1 MLNFIIENNI
11 KNVLLENGISASIA
25 KLSNDRDICVE
36 METGTGKTLV
46 YIKTIFE
53 LFKEYG
59 FTKFII
65 LVPSVAIRQNII
77 GTFKSFEKQ
86 LENIYGFKPDAF
98 EYDSKKLQKVSQF
111 I

>member
-1 MLNFIIENNI
+1 MKE
-11 KNVLLENGISASIA
+11 IA

-59 FTKFII
+59 FT
-65 LVPSVAIRQNII
+65 P
-77 GTFKSFEKQ
+77 
-86 LENIYGFKPDAF
+86 ENIVEAAKRTIAR
-98 EYDSKKLQKVSQF
+98 S
-111 I
+111 